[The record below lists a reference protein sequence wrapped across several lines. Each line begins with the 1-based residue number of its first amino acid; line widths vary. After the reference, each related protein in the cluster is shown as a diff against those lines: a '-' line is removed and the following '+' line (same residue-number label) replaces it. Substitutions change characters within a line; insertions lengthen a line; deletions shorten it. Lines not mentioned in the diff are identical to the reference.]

1 MIATVINA
9 AAVVVGTLLGVL
21 LHRAIGD
28 RFRHSIYSGIGVM
41 TLVIGF
47 SMALGVQR
55 VLYFALALVIGG
67 VLGTWWRIEDGVL
80 KLGEVL
86 KNRFQR
92 RDGAG
97 QFAFGFL
104 SASVIFCVGAMTIV
118 GSFQAG
124 AEGNYELLLTKS
136 VMDGAM
142 SVLLASVMGPGVGFS
157 ALMILLYQGALTLL
171 SSGLKPLITELLL
184 SEITAVGGALVVM
197 IGINL
202 LELRKIRTADFVPA
216 LLVVIV
222 FVALDPFLAPLFG
235 F

>member
-1 MIATVINA
+1 MIATIINA
-9 AAVVVGTLLGVL
+9 AAVVIGTLVGLL
-21 LHRAIGD
+21 LHKAIGD
-28 RFRHSIYSGIGVM
+28 RFRHAVYSGIGVM

-47 SMALGVQR
+47 SMALDVQR

-67 VLGTWWRIEDGVL
+67 AVGTWWRIEDGVL
-80 KLGEVL
+80 RLGEAL

-92 RDGAG
+92 TDGAG

-104 SASVIFCVGAMTIV
+104 SASVIFCVGALTIV

-157 ALMILLYQGALTLL
+157 ALIILVYQGTLTLL
-171 SSGLKPLITELLL
+171 AGWLKPLLTPLVL
-184 SEITAVGGALVVM
+184 SEITAVGGALVIM
-197 IGINL
+197 IGINI

-216 LLVVIV
+216 LLIVVA
-222 FVALDPFLAPLFG
+222 FVAIDPWVAPIFG
-235 F
+235 L